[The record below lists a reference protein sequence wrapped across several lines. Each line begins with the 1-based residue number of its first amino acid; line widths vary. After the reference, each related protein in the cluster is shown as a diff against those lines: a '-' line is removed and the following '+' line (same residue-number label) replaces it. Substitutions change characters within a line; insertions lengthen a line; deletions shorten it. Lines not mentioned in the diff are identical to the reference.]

1 MLDVVPAGLLMLKE
15 VLDSLLVDE
24 MELVI
29 RKGVEPNSNVEGFK
43 SVVVVN
49 EIISVDGMAED
60 SEDKR

>member
-29 RKGVEPNSNVEGFK
+29 RKGVEPNVAGFK

-60 SEDKR
+60 NEDKR

>member
-1 MLDVVPAGLLMLKE
+1 MLDVVAAGLLMLKE

-29 RKGVEPNSNVEGFK
+29 RKGVEPNSKVTGFK

-60 SEDKR
+60 NEDKR

>member
-29 RKGVEPNSNVEGFK
+29 RKGVEPNVAGFK
-43 SVVVVN
+43 LVVVVN
-49 EIISVDGMAED
+49 ESISVDEMAED
-60 SEDKR
+60 DEDKR

>member
-29 RKGVEPNSNVEGFK
+29 RKGVEPNVAGFK
-43 SVVVVN
+43 LVVVVN
-49 EIISVDGMAED
+49 ESISVDEMAED
-60 SEDKR
+60 NEDKR

>member
-1 MLDVVPAGLLMLKE
+1 MLDVVAAGLLMLKE

-29 RKGVEPNSNVEGFK
+29 RKGVEPNSKVAGFT

-60 SEDKR
+60 NEDKR